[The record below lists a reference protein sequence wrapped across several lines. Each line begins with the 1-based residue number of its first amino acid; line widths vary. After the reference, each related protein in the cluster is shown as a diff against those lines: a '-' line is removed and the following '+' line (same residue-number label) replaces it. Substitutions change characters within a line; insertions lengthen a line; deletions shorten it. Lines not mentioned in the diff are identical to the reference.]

1 MAETAKARM
10 EGISDKASTFTR
22 ATHVEHVKGMFKV
35 RNKFVEP
42 WKLFQ
47 PWKLFHRQVRKRKN
61 YTCSII

>member
-35 RNKFVEP
+35 LNY
-42 WKLFQ
+42 FQ
-47 PWKLFHRQVRKRKN
+47 IQLLNTLYLRPG
-61 YTCSII
+61 IISLI